1 MQYTKLISIN
11 SNRLNEL
18 SNRNLSLTNEGLLI
32 LGEGVDLEKQ
42 NSLLR
47 FAKVSK
53 EISEQIS
60 SPSLLLGHVS
70 ETDDYNDIPFIITI
84 DDEDLT
90 KTTSNELAR
99 MITNKLGVEYD
110 LVSLFY
116 YLTCNLLRKVKSQL
130 KKM

>member
-1 MQYTKLISIN
+1 M
-11 SNRLNEL
+11 NEL

-47 FAKVSK
+47 FAKISK

-116 YLTCNLLRKVKSQL
+116 YLTCNLLRNIKS
-130 KKM
+130 